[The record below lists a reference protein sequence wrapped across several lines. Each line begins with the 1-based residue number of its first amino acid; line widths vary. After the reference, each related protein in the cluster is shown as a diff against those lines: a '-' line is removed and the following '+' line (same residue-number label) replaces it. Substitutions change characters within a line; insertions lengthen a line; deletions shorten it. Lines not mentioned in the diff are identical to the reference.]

1 MTTDDIYQK
10 AATWSGWVVFAGVL
24 LFVIGCFNVIQGF
37 VALFKDDVYVVG
49 SNDLVVSTNFT
60 AWGIALIIWGAV
72 MIMAG
77 MGLFSGKE
85 WARWFAIFVV
95 IINLIGQFAYFSAFP
110 LWSLIVI
117 GLDAAILFG
126 LTARWPYAQAA
137 LRE

>member
-1 MTTDDIYQK
+1 VTTDDFYRK
-10 AATWSGWVVFAGVL
+10 AATASGWVVFAGVL

-60 AWGIALIIWGAV
+60 AWGIALLIWGAV

-85 WARWFAIFVV
+85 WARWFAIIVV

-117 GLDAAILFG
+117 GLDAAILFA